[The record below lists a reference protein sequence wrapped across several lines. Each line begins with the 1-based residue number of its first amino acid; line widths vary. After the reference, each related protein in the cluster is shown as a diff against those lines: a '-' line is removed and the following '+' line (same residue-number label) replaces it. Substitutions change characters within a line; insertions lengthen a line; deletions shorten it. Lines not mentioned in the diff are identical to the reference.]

1 MPLHNAGCHVATM
14 RYIGLVS
21 YGSSLCDHDAW
32 GGQLRCESDCDIVVT
47 MTLMPCSRHRKHRD
61 GHRSKDT
68 SAVNADGV
76 STVADAVPA
85 DQQQQRNDKDAAT
98 GSESS
103 SSESSVSESDR
114 RHRHRRRSSRRYVVY
129 L

>member
-1 MPLHNAGCHVATM
+1 MSADDDTSCATRTLALMDSGM
-14 RYIGLVS
+14 R
-21 YGSSLCDHDAW
+21 
-32 GGQLRCESDCDIVVT
+32 
-47 MTLMPCSRHRKHRD
+47 CSRHRKYRDNHRT
-61 GHRSKDT
+61 GSKDT

-129 L
+129 LQVDDTVHSNGS